1 MSGRL
6 KVIDLLEADR
16 RGVLFLCVA
25 NSARS
30 QMAEGFAKFLSPPSI
45 AIFSAGSAPTS
56 VHPLAEKV
64 MKEIGMDI
72 SKQVSKGLEDIDLS
86 QIAVAVTLCAEEEC
100 PVLPPDV
107 KHLPMPL
114 PDPAAVTGDEFEQ
127 LDAFRSSRNQVR
139 ELVST
144 LF

>member
-1 MSGRL
+1 
-6 KVIDLLEADR
+6 
-16 RGVLFLCVA
+16 
-25 NSARS
+25 
-30 QMAEGFAKFLSPPSI
+30 MAEGFAKFLSPPSI
-45 AIFSAGSAPTS
+45 SIFSAGSAPTT
-56 VHPLAEKV
+56 VNPLAEKV

-72 SKQVSKGLEDIDLS
+72 SSHRAKGLEEIDMS
-86 QIAVAVTLCAEEEC
+86 QIAVAVTLCSEEEC

-114 PDPAAVTGDEFEQ
+114 PDPAAVQGDEYEQ
-127 LDAFRSSRNQVR
+127 LDAFRQSRNQVR